1 MPISV
6 LDQKH
11 KLEECLF
18 GNPLINYIFG
28 NIILVSII
36 IVIFNIAVLYLAYT
50 DNASILKL
58 FIWMSASTFII
69 VILHNKTL
77 KLEYL
82 ETIKTKGNEDFKTM
96 MDNNANKKNDN
107 KGGFNETDI
116 ITFLR

>member
-36 IVIFNIAVLYLAYT
+36 IVI
-50 DNASILKL
+50 L
-58 FIWMSASTFII
+58 F
-69 VILHNKTL
+69 
-77 KLEYL
+77 
-82 ETIKTKGNEDFKTM
+82 
-96 MDNNANKKNDN
+96 
-107 KGGFNETDI
+107 
-116 ITFLR
+116 